1 MSYEQKLTQLGLAL
15 PAPPKP
21 VANYVP
27 VVRVGDLLFLSGVLP
42 SRDGQLIMTGKLGQN
57 LSIEQGM
64 EAARVAVLNGLSII
78 RQEAGSLDRVKR
90 IVKMV
95 GHIAS
100 APGFTDQPQVLNG
113 ASDLLVSLFGDAGRH
128 ARVAVGA
135 AELPRQ
141 APVEIELIVELV
153 SSPRRLRPRV
163 IVGFIG
169 THIFIYSLVAPVQI
183 SLLPLL
189 ATDHLNRRIPLG
201 IMQ

>member
-1 MSYEQKLTQLGLAL
+1 MSYEQKLTQLDLEL

-27 VVRVGDLLFLSGVLP
+27 VVRTGDLLFLSGVLP

-57 LSIEQGM
+57 LSIDQGM

-141 APVEIELIVELV
+141 APVEIELIVEL
-153 SSPRRLRPRV
+153 
-163 IVGFIG
+163 
-169 THIFIYSLVAPVQI
+169 AK
-183 SLLPLL
+183 
-189 ATDHLNRRIPLG
+189 
-201 IMQ
+201 

>member
-1 MSYEQKLTQLGLAL
+1 MSYEAKLKELGVTL
-15 PAPPKP
+15 PDPPKP

-42 SRDGQLIMTGKLGQN
+42 SRDGQLVMTGKFGQN

-64 EAARVAVLNGLSII
+64 EASRIAVLNGLSII
-78 RQEAGSLDRVKR
+78 QREAGSLDRVKR

-100 APGFTDQPQVLNG
+100 AQGFTDQPQVLNG
-113 ASDLLVSLFGDAGRH
+113 ASDLLVSLFGEAGRH

-141 APVEIELIVELV
+141 APVEIELIV
-153 SSPRRLRPRV
+153 
-163 IVGFIG
+163 
-169 THIFIYSLVAPVQI
+169 Q
-183 SLLPLL
+183 LLS
-189 ATDHLNRRIPLG
+189 
-201 IMQ
+201 

>member
-1 MSYEQKLTQLGLAL
+1 MSYEQKLTQLGLEL

-27 VVRVGDLLFLSGVLP
+27 VVRTGDLLFLSGKLP

-57 LSIEQGM
+57 LSIDQGM

-95 GHIAS
+95 GYIAS

-113 ASDLLVSLFGDAGRH
+113 ASDLIVSLFSDAGRH

-141 APVEIELIVELV
+141 APVEIELIVEL
-153 SSPRRLRPRV
+153 
-163 IVGFIG
+163 
-169 THIFIYSLVAPVQI
+169 T
-183 SLLPLL
+183 
-189 ATDHLNRRIPLG
+189 T
-201 IMQ
+201 

>member
-1 MSYEQKLTQLGLAL
+1 MSFDAKLKAL
-15 PAPPKP
+15 NLELPMAPKP

-42 SRDGQLIMTGKLGQN
+42 SRDGQLILVGKLGQN
-57 LSIEQGM
+57 ITIEQGM
-64 EAARVAVLNGLSII
+64 EAAKVAALNALAIVRS
-78 RQEAGSLDRVKR
+78 EVGSLDKVKR

-113 ASDLLVSLFGDAGRH
+113 ASDLFVQIFGEAGRH

-141 APVEIELIVELV
+141 APVEIELIVQ
-153 SSPRRLRPRV
+153 
-163 IVGFIG
+163 
-169 THIFIYSLVAPVQI
+169 VAP
-183 SLLPLL
+183 
-189 ATDHLNRRIPLG
+189 
-201 IMQ
+201 

>member
-57 LSIEQGM
+57 VSIEQGM

-141 APVEIELIVELV
+141 APIEIELIVEL
-153 SSPRRLRPRV
+153 
-163 IVGFIG
+163 
-169 THIFIYSLVAPVQI
+169 AK
-183 SLLPLL
+183 
-189 ATDHLNRRIPLG
+189 
-201 IMQ
+201 